1 MKTEETLLNAARDE
15 QASKAMSKRKRI
27 YLAGPDVFLPDAIA
41 HGRTKAALC
50 ANFGFEGAFPLDA
63 QLNLDGLTKH
73 EKARRISLANEG
85 LMRTCDLLI
94 ANLTPFRGAS
104 MDSGTAFEV
113 GFMRAL
119 GRPVLGYTNAADDY
133 RLRAEAYRA
142 RGIPQGDSDAPGYE
156 VEDFDLAENLM
167 IEIAIEETG
176 SRVFRH
182 SAKRGEEMTD
192 LTAFRLC
199 LEEARRLIPSGS

>member
-1 MKTEETLLNAARDE
+1 MN
-15 QASKAMSKRKRI
+15 KRPRV
-27 YLAGPDVFLPDAIA
+27 YLAGPDVFLPDAVA
-41 HGRTKAALC
+41 FGRRKAQLC
-50 ANFGFEGAFPLDA
+50 AEAGFEGAFPLDA
-63 QLNLDGLTKH
+63 QLDLDGLTKH
-73 EKARRISLANEG
+73 GKARRISLANEG

-133 RLRAEAYRA
+133 RLRAETYRA
-142 RGIPQGDSDAPGYE
+142 RGLPRGDSDAPGYE
-156 VEDFDLAENLM
+156 MEDFDLAENLM

-182 SAKRGEEMTD
+182 AAARGEEMAD

-199 LEEARRLIPSGS
+199 LADARRLILVSPSGS